1 MLPRLL
7 GACLNVLALVLPR
20 IAARK
25 GFYLFCTPQATP
37 VKDYHR
43 QLLDT
48 AAKSSFEFEG
58 ITIQTYRWGNGAKKI
73 LFLHGWQSHS
83 FRWKNYIDSF
93 SKEDYTLY
101 ALDAPAHGLSGGKYI
116 NLPLYSRVIEHFLLQ
131 VHPIHAVIGH
141 SFGGFASLY
150 ALYCNPL
157 LPVERLV
164 IMGTPGEAEDFIQF
178 YRGMLGLSSR
188 AMRVVA
194 GYFEKTLHHPPSFFS
209 AVRFAKAIT
218 VPGLIIHDEKDEE
231 APYRYAQQ
239 IHAAWAA
246 SRLITT
252 SGLGHNLKSAQVV
265 GKVMDFLN
273 VKVAKGFL
281 ISQDEK
287 EVRI

>member
-1 MLPRLL
+1 MKKIARLI
-7 GACLNVLALVLPR
+7 GFYLNVLAVVAPR
-20 IAARK
+20 IAGRK
-25 GFYLFCTPQATP
+25 GFYLFCTPLATP
-37 VKDYHR
+37 VKEHHR
-43 QLLDT
+43 QFLDT
-48 AAKSSFEFEG
+48 AVKSSVEFEG
-58 ITIQTYRWGNGAKKI
+58 ITIQTYRWGNGPKKI

-116 NLPLYSRVIEHFLLQ
+116 NLPIYSRVIEHFLLRI
-131 VHPIHAVIGH
+131 HPLHAVIGH

-164 IMGTPGEAEDFIQF
+164 IMGTPGEADDFVQF

-188 AMRVVA
+188 AMRVIA
-194 GYFEKTLHHPPSFFS
+194 DYFEETLHHPPGFFS
-209 AVRFAKAIT
+209 AVQFAKAVT

-231 APYRYAQQ
+231 APYRYALQ
-239 IHAAWAA
+239 IHAAWKT
-246 SRLITT
+246 SKLITT

-265 GKVMDFLN
+265 GNVMDFLS
-273 VKVAKGFL
+273 VKESVGGL
-281 ISQDEK
+281 
-287 EVRI
+287 

>member
-1 MLPRLL
+1 
-7 GACLNVLALVLPR
+7 
-20 IAARK
+20 
-25 GFYLFCTPQATP
+25 
-37 VKDYHR
+37 VKEHHR
-43 QLLDT
+43 QFLDT
-48 AAKSSFEFEG
+48 AVKSSVEFEG

-93 SKEDYTLY
+93 PKEDYTLY

-116 NLPLYSRVIEHFLLQ
+116 NLPIYSRVIEHFLLRI
-131 VHPIHAVIGH
+131 HPLHAVIGH

-150 ALYCNPL
+150 ALYCNPM

-164 IMGTPGEAEDFIQF
+164 IMGTPGEADDFVRF

-188 AMRVVA
+188 AMKA
-194 GYFEKTLHHPPSFFS
+194 IAEYFERTLHHPPGFFS
-209 AVRFAKAIT
+209 AVKFAEAVT

-239 IHAAWAA
+239 IHAAWAT
-246 SRLITT
+246 SKLITT

-265 GKVMDFLN
+265 GNVMDFLS
-273 VKVAKGFL
+273 VKESVNGL
-281 ISQDEK
+281 
-287 EVRI
+287 